1 MNTDKKGLGF
11 IRVHRCSS
19 VADLSLRSQAQ
30 SDSSSRPKLWVDLR
44 SPETHLGGT
53 GREEQRTVP
62 AGNVSGGRTQ
72 ERQQECRRC
81 RLKSAPR
88 RSPVVST
95 RCPEVSGESRPS
107 TLKPAPHRHIIVF
120 RVQPRDFYGHAG
132 RPTRPAD
139 TPCRPL
145 SPARSQSRRVLRLRT
160 SLPHYAGVRGRLQS
174 ALQSRWQTVRAI
186 RVRELGLLRPRSE
199 ERRVG

>member
-11 IRVHRCSS
+11 TRVHRCSS
-19 VADLSLRSQAQ
+19 VTDLSLRSQAQ

-44 SPETHLGGT
+44 SPETHLGGA

-95 RCPEVSGESRPS
+95 RCPEVSGKSRPCRQEGPRHVRGHIS
-107 TLKPAPHRHIIVF
+107 GWRGWYRGPPHPW
-120 RVQPRDFYGHAG
+120 RVALCGLAVIASLEGVGLH
-132 RPTRPAD
+132 
-139 TPCRPL
+139 
-145 SPARSQSRRVLRLRT
+145 SRLRRGG
-160 SLPHYAGVRGRLQS
+160 AGTL
-174 ALQSRWQTVRAI
+174 A
-186 RVRELGLLRPRSE
+186 
-199 ERRVG
+199 